1 MPKMRSPPMPDSRQG
16 SVRYLALS
24 FAMISTS
31 LNLPP
36 LRIKSTDPSELSMA
50 MKCSKSLANMLL
62 SLLLLQVQPLRN
74 TEYGFQL
81 VPYLKTFFRGHH
93 PIYAIHLNTLF
104 LPGMMVCNQV
114 ILLPA
119 IQAGCVS
126 SVVCQAITFINALRS

>member
-1 MPKMRSPPMPDSRQG
+1 MS
-16 SVRYLALS
+16 
-24 FAMISTS
+24 
-31 LNLPP
+31 
-36 LRIKSTDPSELSMA
+36 
-50 MKCSKSLANMLL
+50 MKCSKSLASMPV

-74 TEYGFQL
+74 AKYGFQL

-126 SVVCQAITFINALRS
+126 SVVCQAITSVMPLGFDGTTSFSTQASKEINHQNLS